1 MHPDASPTTA
11 SSIQRACCYGDR
23 MPMLENPM
31 PIKWRGVLMNVVAVK
46 QDVLYWFGQ
55 KIQSKENW
63 ITPIISRQFIA
74 FWEASSGFIDVHAL
88 LQFFPP

>member
-1 MHPDASPTTA
+1 
-11 SSIQRACCYGDR
+11 
-23 MPMLENPM
+23 
-31 PIKWRGVLMNVVAVK
+31 MNVVAVK